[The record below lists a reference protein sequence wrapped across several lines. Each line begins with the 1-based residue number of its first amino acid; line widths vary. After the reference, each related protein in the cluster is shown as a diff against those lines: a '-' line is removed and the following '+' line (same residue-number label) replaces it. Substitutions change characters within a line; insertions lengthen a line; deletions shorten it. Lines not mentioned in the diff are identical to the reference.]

1 MHAVDIREAAEL
13 QAGGLENMEKI
24 RLNDTWVKFPFV
36 PYPAQENFISKLLE
50 SLKTGKSALLESP
63 TGTGKTLCLLC
74 GSLAWLDLEKK
85 YQEVPDLRLINESD
99 PVSDD
104 KISLEQMTE
113 SDLKSLKTYKIY
125 FCSRTHSQ
133 IRQAIHEFQN
143 TGYQH
148 LRSTVL
154 ASRRHLCIHP
164 SAQKAGDKLDNKC
177 RKLRKSQGCSE
188 PVPEVIPD
196 IEDSARKCGSCKTEH
211 PCPFYKNFEE
221 MKKKKTDVLFT
232 MAGAFD
238 QKSLI
243 EKCKKYRV
251 CPFYMSRYLKAN
263 ADIIFLPYS
272 YIFNP
277 HILKGLELDL
287 KNAVII
293 IDEGHNIES
302 VCEVNA
308 SFDMTVVDVE
318 NCRRELN
325 TYSRKLQQVKVENPM
340 LFAKLPEEKLV
351 RELEKIMIKLR
362 HSLES
367 MEAGSAKTGQF
378 CLTIFSE
385 AGFTKTDWPRLLQN
399 LRDIAQFCGGNDLKV
414 EGMRKIQNVVYNVYF
429 LDCDDY
435 GSSQE
440 ATLEKSF
447 QFFKE
452 VLTPEDEEKG
462 KKPKIS
468 FWCFDAGVIMRFLQK
483 EGVHSFIVTSGTL
496 SPLPPLR
503 RSLGITFEI
512 ELQNDHVIK
521 KNQVLA
527 LSIASV
533 DGTILNANY
542 ENRQKNG
549 KQLYPAFGKLV
560 LKVANFS
567 PKGLLVF
574 FTSGKAKEE
583 CLKSWGN
590 YSYQTSTLYDA
601 INKIKPIHE
610 EPKDAAKLPAL
621 QKLFSQDIED
631 HGSNGACMIGVLRGK
646 VSEGLDFKDD
656 LGRAVIIFGIPYL
669 NCTDDNIFHKKAHI
683 HDKNG
688 ENAEDEW
695 YTSEAVRPVNQALGR
710 IIRHQGDY
718 GVVVLADERYTDD
731 YISYYTKNDV
741 NPDLPGWLKETK
753 EEVSFSQI
761 GSYLGDFFEAIPSK
775 MKDIKIQIELE
786 QENMRQK
793 HKNEMEKEEY
803 PSNSF
808 HALGSMI
815 AVEKEKNETLR
826 SEIYNLGHKVQEAC
840 AKTNELQADIAKIKA
855 QLGLKESTN
864 TVDDNSD
871 CESTG
876 DGEWLGDS
884 WE

>member
-1 MHAVDIREAAEL
+1 
-13 QAGGLENMEKI
+13 MEKL

-50 SLKTGKSALLESP
+50 SLKAGKSALLESP

-99 PVSDD
+99 PTSDN
-104 KISLEQMTE
+104 KISLEEMTK
-113 SDLKSLKTYKIY
+113 SDLKSFKTYRIY

-133 IRQAIHEFQN
+133 IRQAIHEFDN

-164 SAQKAGDKLDNKC
+164 SAKKAGDNLDNKC
-177 RKLRKSQGCSE
+177 RELRKPNYCSN

-196 IEDSARKCGSCKTEH
+196 IEDSGRQCGKCKAEH
-211 PCPFYKNFEE
+211 TCPFYKNFEK
-221 MKKKKTDVLFT
+221 MKEEKTDVLFT

-251 CPFYMSRYLKAN
+251 CPFYMSRHLKEH

-277 HILKGLELDL
+277 HILRGLKLDL
-287 KNAVII
+287 NNAIVI
-293 IDEGHNIES
+293 IDEGHNIER
-302 VCEVNA
+302 VCEANA
-308 SFDMTVVDVE
+308 SFDMTIVDVE
-318 NCRRELN
+318 NCQGELE
-325 TYSRKLQQVKVENPM
+325 TYSWMLESNEVDDKLLE
-340 LFAKLPEEKLV
+340 LLPGEKSV
-351 RELEKIMIKLR
+351 RELDKIMFKLR
-362 HSLES
+362 RSLES
-367 MEAGSAKTGQF
+367 MEAGTAKTGQF
-378 CLTIFSE
+378 CFTMFSE
-385 AGFTKTDWPRLLQN
+385 AGFTKTEWQRQYQN
-399 LRDIAQFCGGNDLKV
+399 LRDIAQFCAGNKLKID
-414 EGMRKIQNVVYNVYF
+414 GLRKMQNVVYNVFF
-429 LDCDDY
+429 LDADDC

-440 ATLEKSF
+440 LILEKSF

-452 VLTPEDEEKG
+452 KLTPEDEEK
-462 KKPKIS
+462 KKVPTFS

-483 EGVHSFIVTSGTL
+483 RGVHSFIVTSGTL
-496 SPLPPLR
+496 SPLPPLT
-503 RSLGITFEI
+503 RSLGIPFEI
-512 ELQNDHVIK
+512 ELQNDHVIRK
-521 KNQVLA
+521 PQVLA
-527 LSIASV
+527 LSIGGVEGVPLRASY
-533 DGTILNANY
+533 I
-542 ENRQKNG
+542 NRKNNG
-549 KQLYPAFGKLV
+549 ETLYPAFGKLV

-567 PKGLLVF
+567 PKGLLIF
-574 FTSGKAKEE
+574 FTSGEAKLE
-583 CLKSWGN
+583 CIESWRN
-590 YSYQTSTLYDA
+590 SPYQPGTSLFDA
-601 INKIKPIHE
+601 IDKIKPIYQ
-610 EPKDAAKLPAL
+610 EPKDASKLPGL
-621 QKLFSQDIED
+621 QNSFSQKIED
-631 HGSNGACMIGVLRGK
+631 PGSNGACMIGVLRGK

-656 LGRAVIIFGIPYL
+656 LGRAVIIFGVPFL
-669 NCTDDNIFHKKAHI
+669 SSDDQNIKHKEIHI
-683 HDKNG
+683 TRKDG
-688 ENAEDEW
+688 ESASNEW
-695 YTSEAVRPVNQALGR
+695 YRSEAVRPVNQALGR

-718 GVVVLADERYTDD
+718 GVVVLADVRYTDAQTSH
-731 YISYYTKNDV
+731 YRYNV
-741 NPDLPGWLKETK
+741 NPDLPGWLKESK
-753 EEVSFSQI
+753 QVVSFSQI

-775 MKDIKIQIELE
+775 MKDIKIQTELE
-786 QENMRQK
+786 QEKIREK

-803 PSNSF
+803 SSNSF
-808 HALGSMI
+808 HALASLI
-815 AVEKEKNETLR
+815 AVEKEKSKTLC
-826 SEIYNLGHKVQEAC
+826 SELLNLRHKLEEAG
-840 AKTNELQADIAKIKA
+840 AKTNELRADIAKVKA